1 MKAAFLKHIQ
11 GEFLEFQNSKLLVA
25 VSGGIDSMVL
35 LHLCHS
41 SNLDIQVAHCNFHL
55 RGEDS
60 NGDQEFVE
68 SFCYKHGITCF
79 VQEFDTEDYALT
91 KKISIQIAAR
101 ELRYQWFNDLINEK
115 PLDYVLTAHHLD
127 DAMETFLI
135 NFTRGT
141 GIEGLL
147 GIPEKN
153 NKILRPLLPFTREE
167 IERYASAENI
177 AWREDRTNAET
188 KYVRNKIRKD
198 VLPILKSLNT
208 SFSQSF
214 QNTLHYL
221 EETSEMAKDASTL
234 YFKEVVTVVAKE
246 SHFSIV
252 RLKEIPNF
260 RAYLHTWLKPYGFK
274 AWKDIDAL
282 IDGETGKMVFG
293 IEFVLLKNRDF
304 LILAPKSSINS
315 DESVFTVDDLES
327 VNLPINLEFKEV
339 DFSTELG
346 KQSKEIFVDS
356 EKLVFPLTLRKWKS
370 GDVFYPIGMHGKK
383 KLSKYFKDEK
393 YSQIEKEN
401 TWLLCSEDHIVWI
414 VGSRMD
420 ERFKIT
426 NTTTKILKIKLN
438 Q

>member
-1 MKAAFLKHIQ
+1 MKAAFLKHIH
-11 GEFLEFQNSKLLVA
+11 GEFLEFQNNKLLVA

-35 LHLCHS
+35 LHLCHA

-60 NGDQEFVE
+60 NGDQEFVV
-68 SFCYKHGITCF
+68 SFCQKNGIRCF
-79 VQEFDTEDYALT
+79 VQEFDTEEYAST
-91 KKISIQIAAR
+91 KKVSIQIAAR
-101 ELRYQWFNDLINEK
+101 ELRYQWFDDLLSKES
-115 PLDYVLTAHHLD
+115 LDYVLTAHHLD

-167 IERYASAENI
+167 IENYAREERI
-177 AWREDRTNAET
+177 VWREDRTNAET
-188 KYVRNKIRKD
+188 KYVRNKIRKE
-198 VLPILKSLNT
+198 VLPILKSLNS
-208 SFSQSF
+208 SFSKSF

-221 EETSEMAKDASTL
+221 EETSEMAKDASLL
-234 YFKEVVTVVAKE
+234 YFKEVVSVVGKE

-260 RAYLHTWLKPYGFK
+260 RAYLHSWIKPYGFK

-282 IDGETGKMVFG
+282 IDGETGKMIFG
-293 IEFVLLKNRDF
+293 TEFVLLKNREF
-304 LILAPKSSINS
+304 LILAPKSSIDS
-315 DESVFTVDDLES
+315 DEEVYSIHSLQSVD
-327 VNLPINLEFKEV
+327 LPIDLEFKE
-339 DFSTELG
+339 DIFSMELG
-346 KQSKEIFVDS
+346 KQPNEIFVDA
-356 EKLVFPLTLRKWKS
+356 EKLIFPLTLRKWKS

-393 YSQIEKEN
+393 YSQIKKEN
-401 TWLLCSEDHIVWI
+401 TWLLCSDNQIVWV
-414 VGSRMD
+414 VGNRMD